1 MLKIKSNT
9 NNIVPN
15 ICDNMFVKIS
25 IKNLDVNAR

>member
-1 MLKIKSNT
+1 MLKIKSNM

-25 IKNLDVNAR
+25 IKNLDVNAG